1 MRICLNDLFACLGLT
16 QTCKLLTNFSKNSF
30 YLLPEPL
37 RLGEFLTNYWIS
49 FSSCENDEER
59 GFDISGLY
67 GKTWWGEMGFED
79 PYGERLYSY
88 ITFTSGAFPDHGVGT
103 EERCYYDDE
112 LYRVYKFDWEIQNG
126 WLYLYYSDGYTFII
140 EYPSVSGRYFYGTAE
155 DGFEIRLEW
164 VDGRSIRKK
173 VS

>member
-1 MRICLNDLFACLGLT
+1 MRKEDLTFQDYT
-16 QTCKLLTNFSKNSF
+16 V
-30 YLLPEPL
+30 
-37 RLGEFLTNYWIS
+37 RLGGAIWDLKTDM
-49 FSSCENDEER
+49 EN
-59 GFDISGLY
+59 L
-67 GKTWWGEMGFED
+67 
-79 PYGERLYSY
+79 
-88 ITFTSGAFPDHGVGT
+88 FTVNSGAFTDHGVGT
-103 EERCYYDDE
+103 EERCYYNDE

-173 VS
+173 

>member
-1 MRICLNDLFACLGLT
+1 MKIV
-16 QTCKLLTNFSKNSF
+16 KH
-30 YLLPEPL
+30 
-37 RLGEFLTNYWIS
+37 YWFIAIALITMIS
-49 FSSCENDEER
+49 FSSCESDEER

-140 EYPSVSGRYFYGTAE
+140 EKLF
-155 DGFEIRLEW
+155 
-164 VDGRSIRKK
+164 
-173 VS
+173 

>member
-1 MRICLNDLFACLGLT
+1 MDRAFQRIRSLMLRGT
-16 QTCKLLTNFSKNSF
+16 F
-30 YLLPEPL
+30 YSVPP
-37 RLGEFLTNYWIS
+37 
-49 FSSCENDEER
+49 
-59 GFDISGLY
+59 
-67 GKTWWGEMGFED
+67 
-79 PYGERLYSY
+79 
-88 ITFTSGAFPDHGVGT
+88 
-103 EERCYYDDE
+103 
-112 LYRVYKFDWEIQNG
+112 IQNG

>member
-1 MRICLNDLFACLGLT
+1 MKIV
-16 QTCKLLTNFSKNSF
+16 KH
-30 YLLPEPL
+30 
-37 RLGEFLTNYWIS
+37 YWFIAIALITMIS
-49 FSSCENDEER
+49 FSSCESDEER

-67 GKTWWGEMGFED
+67 GKTWWGEMGF
-79 PYGERLYSY
+79 
-88 ITFTSGAFPDHGVGT
+88 
-103 EERCYYDDE
+103 DE

-173 VS
+173 

>member
-1 MRICLNDLFACLGLT
+1 MRKEDLTFQDYT
-16 QTCKLLTNFSKNSF
+16 V
-30 YLLPEPL
+30 
-37 RLGEFLTNYWIS
+37 RLGGAIWDLKTDM
-49 FSSCENDEER
+49 EN
-59 GFDISGLY
+59 SLQ
-67 GKTWWGEMGFED
+67 
-79 PYGERLYSY
+79 LH
-88 ITFTSGAFPDHGVGT
+88 TFTSGAFTDHGVGT
-103 EERCYYDDE
+103 EERCYYNDE

>member
-1 MRICLNDLFACLGLT
+1 MKIV
-16 QTCKLLTNFSKNSF
+16 KH
-30 YLLPEPL
+30 
-37 RLGEFLTNYWIS
+37 YWFVAIALITMIS
-49 FSSCENDEER
+49 FSSCESDEER
-59 GFDISGLY
+59 GFDISG
-67 GKTWWGEMGFED
+67 
-79 PYGERLYSY
+79 LYSY

>member
-1 MRICLNDLFACLGLT
+1 MKIV
-16 QTCKLLTNFSKNSF
+16 KH
-30 YLLPEPL
+30 
-37 RLGEFLTNYWIS
+37 YWFVAIALITMIS
-49 FSSCENDEER
+49 FSSCESDEER

-67 GKTWWGEMGFED
+67 GKTWWGDMGFED
-79 PYGERLYSY
+79 RYGEPLYSY
-88 ITFTSGAFPDHGVGT
+88 ITFTSGAFTDHGVGT
-103 EERCYYDDE
+103 EERCYYNDE

-140 EYPSVSGRYFYGTAE
+140 DYPSVSGRYFYGTAE

-173 VS
+173 